1 MTQSVA
7 TRVSSHSYDKS
18 ASDNPRGILHSLS
31 SAIHLH
37 GDTHRIFHAITIPEF
52 LEAWICIPCNEQDCR
67 SRVELSGES
76 LAVRHICPSGRNVS
90 IFGDFI
96 VRRRRRLLI
105 SWRTDSFGSSPRSRV
120 TIRLYGAF
128 EKTLLSLHHTGF
140 HSEDEKA
147 WHHALWTLSL
157 EKLTRLLC

>member
-7 TRVSSHSYDKS
+7 TYANPYSRDKS
-18 ASDNPRGILHSLS
+18 AVDNSHGILHSLS

-37 GDTHRIFHAITIPEF
+37 GDTYRIFHALTIPEI
-52 LEAWICIPCNEQDCR
+52 LEAWICIPCNEQNCR
-67 SRVELSGES
+67 SLVELSGER

-90 IFGDFI
+90 IFCDFI

-105 SWRTDSFGSSPRSRV
+105 SWRTDSFSASRQSRV

-128 EKTLLSLHHTGF
+128 EKTLLSLHHTGL
-140 HSEDEKA
+140 HSEDEKS
-147 WHHALWTLSL
+147 WHQALWTSSL
-157 EKLTRLLC
+157 EKLNRLLQ

>member
-7 TRVSSHSYDKS
+7 TYVNPHPCDKS
-18 ASDNPRGILHSLS
+18 ACENSREILHSLS

-37 GDTHRIFHAITIPEF
+37 GDIYRIFHALTIPEF
-52 LEAWICIPCNEQDCR
+52 LEAWICIPCNEQNCR
-67 SRVELSGES
+67 SFVELSGET
-76 LAVRHICPSGRNVS
+76 LAVRHNCPSGRKLS

-105 SWRTDSFGSSPRSRV
+105 AWRTDSFGSSPRSRV

-128 EKTLLSLHHTGF
+128 EKTLLSLHHTGL
-140 HSEDEKA
+140 HSEEEKA
-147 WHHALWTLSL
+147 WHQALWMSSL
-157 EKLTRLLC
+157 EKLNRLLR